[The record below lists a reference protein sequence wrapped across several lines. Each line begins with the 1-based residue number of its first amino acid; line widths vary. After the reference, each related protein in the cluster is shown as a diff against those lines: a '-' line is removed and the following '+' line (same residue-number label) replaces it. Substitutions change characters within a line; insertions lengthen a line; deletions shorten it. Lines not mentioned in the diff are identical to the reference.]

1 MIVMMIM
8 MIMLSKTLAPCLDLL
23 KGACLDFLEAPC
35 LASFFYF
42 LKLTFLMT
50 ALLWRSSK
58 MPLVIGH
65 VLEDVGDV
73 VAELASGERV
83 DGDVCLFW
91 SCCLPG

>member
-1 MIVMMIM
+1 MSFV
-8 MIMLSKTLAPCLDLL
+8 LFLL
-23 KGACLDFLEAPC
+23 FEIDI
-35 LASFFYF
+35 
-42 LKLTFLMT
+42 LMT

>member
-1 MIVMMIM
+1 MSFV
-8 MIMLSKTLAPCLDLL
+8 LFLL
-23 KGACLDFLEAPC
+23 FEIDI
-35 LASFFYF
+35 
-42 LKLTFLMT
+42 LMT

-58 MPLVIGH
+58 MPLVSGH

-91 SCCLPG
+91 SCCIPG